1 MTQDSV
7 SPDLSDDESG
17 QLIAHYKRIIEI
29 SQQLSSTYD
38 HVSLLRKI
46 VFAAKELINTE
57 VASIL
62 LLDDATGQLRFMMS
76 TNIKPHEMEEL
87 VVPLD
92 SSIAGWIFTHGEPR
106 VIENPEQ
113 SKRVFRGVDTK
124 IDFHTRNL
132 LGVPMRTHK
141 DVIGVLEAVN
151 KHDGEQ
157 FNDQDIVTLRTL
169 AGQAAMALENARLF
183 QQSDFISEMVHE
195 LRTPLMALKASTALL
210 QRTDLPQDKHD
221 DIVGT
226 MKGETNRLIALT
238 NDFLDVAR
246 LESGRVTLDIAPFS
260 VHDLLAETAGVVAH
274 QAAEKGVTIEVDDD
288 GYIVE
293 ADYGKIKQVLLNLM
307 TNAIKYNKP
316 NGSVFMR
323 TQTIEDQGTQF
334 LQISVADTGY
344 GIPREHQKNM
354 FQKFFRVPTTENVA
368 RGTGLGLAISKSIVE
383 AHGGRIWVESE
394 ENIGSTFALILPLTR
409 G

>member
-1 MTQDSV
+1 MTQKSL
-7 SPDLSDDESG
+7 SPNYSDAEAT
-17 QLIAHYKRIIEI
+17 QLIEHYKRIIEI

-57 VASIL
+57 VASIM
-62 LLDDATGQLRFMMS
+62 LLDDATGQLRFAMS

-87 VVPLD
+87 LVPLNG
-92 SSIAGWIFTHGEPR
+92 SIAGWIFTHGEPR
-106 VIENPEQ
+106 VIENSEQ
-113 SKRVFRGVDTK
+113 DPRVFRGVDSK

-132 LGVPMRTHK
+132 LGVPMRSHK
-141 DVIGVLEAVN
+141 DVIGVVQAVN
-151 KHDGEQ
+151 KHDGAS
-157 FNDQDIVTLRTL
+157 FSDQDIVTLRTL
-169 AGQAAMALENARLF
+169 AGQAAMAIENARLF

-195 LRTPLMALKASTALL
+195 LRTPLMALKASTTLL
-210 QRTDLPQDKHD
+210 QRQDLPQEKRQ

-246 LESGRVTLDIAPFS
+246 LESGRVTLDVAPFA
-260 VHDLLAETAGVVAH
+260 VRELLLETANVVSQ
-274 QAAEKGVTIEVDDD
+274 QAKEKGITFSVDDHD
-288 GYIVE
+288 YIVE
-293 ADYGKIKQVLLNLM
+293 ADRGKIKQVLLNLV

-316 NGSVFMR
+316 DGSIHMGLSEH
-323 TQTIEDQGTQF
+323 QDQGSTF
-334 LQISVADTGY
+334 LQISVEDTGY
-344 GIPREHQKNM
+344 GISREHQKNM
-354 FQKFFRVPTTENVA
+354 FQKFYRVPTTENVA

-394 ENIGSTFALILPLTR
+394 ENVGSTFSLTLPLSR
-409 G
+409 Q